1 VATRDGPHAHV
12 TARIDGTSSAAR
24 LPKRSELRL
33 VIFDCD
39 GVLFESW
46 KANVA
51 FYNAVLASV
60 GLPPLDDEARRLC
73 HTLSSPQLYARLFPG
88 DPRMQQRIAETAR
101 KTDYG
106 PFYALMEP
114 AAELAPTLRR
124 LRTHCP
130 LALATNRGTT
140 VRGVVERFGLAEFF
154 PICMGILDVPRPKPA
169 PDLLVACLD
178 RAGVRPSEAVYV
190 GDTELDRAAADAAV
204 VPYVG
209 VGDRSGAEL
218 RVGGIRELPRLLLDD
233 DRSAR

>member
-1 VATRDGPHAHV
+1 M
-12 TARIDGTSSAAR
+12 TSDRAEREVRAR
-24 LPKRSELRL
+24 LPAADELRL

-51 FYNAVLASV
+51 FYDAVLAAL

-73 HTLSSPQLYARLFPG
+73 HTLSSPQLYARLFPE
-88 DPRMQQRIAETAR
+88 DSQMQQRMSEVAR
-101 KTDYG
+101 RTDYG

-114 AAELAPTLRR
+114 VEKLEATLRR
-124 LRTHCP
+124 LRAHCP

-169 PDLLVACLD
+169 PDLLVACLE
-178 RAGVRPSEAVYV
+178 RAAVRASEAVYV
-190 GDTELDRAAADAAV
+190 GDTELDRAAAAAAAV
-204 VPYVG
+204 AYVG
-209 VGDRSGAEL
+209 VGELSGAEL
-218 RVGGIRELPRLLLDD
+218 RVRGIAELPSLLLGDD
-233 DRSAR
+233 G

>member
-1 VATRDGPHAHV
+1 MTTRN
-12 TARIDGTSSAAR
+12 DGTSPAAR
-24 LPKRSELRL
+24 LPTASELRL

-51 FYNAVLASV
+51 FYDAVLATL
-60 GLPPLDDEARRLC
+60 GLPPLDEEARRLC
-73 HTLSSPQLYARLFPG
+73 HTLSSPQLYAHLFRD
-88 DPRMQQRIAETAR
+88 DPQMQQRMAETAR
-101 KTDYG
+101 RTDYG

-114 AAELAPTLRR
+114 ADELEPTLRR
-124 LRTHCP
+124 LRAHCP

-140 VRGVVERFGLAEFF
+140 VRGVVERFGLGEFF

-169 PDLLVACLD
+169 PDLLLACLD

-190 GDTELDRAAADAAV
+190 GDTELDRTAAAAAAV
-204 VPYVG
+204 RYVG

-218 RVGGIRELPRLLLDD
+218 RVSGIRELPSLLLGDGD
-233 DRSAR
+233 GAAFDGARVRRG